1 MKRQRTNSFKLN
13 SCSQQLN
20 SSSSSELDLPD
31 DIWERVFRLLKN
43 NDDDDHRKRYLKSLS
58 VASKHF
64 LSVTNRHK
72 FCLTIL
78 YPALP
83 VLPGL
88 LQRFTKLT
96 SLDLSYYYGDLDA
109 LLTQI
114 SSFPMLKLTSLN
126 LSNQLILPA
135 NGLRA
140 FSQNITTLT
149 SLICSNLISLNSTDI
164 HLIADTFP
172 LLEELDLAYPSKII
186 NHTHATFSTGLEA
199 LSLALI
205 KLRKVNLSYHGYLNG
220 TLLSHLF
227 KNCKLLQEV
236 ILLRCEQLTIAG
248 VDLALLQK
256 PILTSLS
263 ITGTVT
269 TGLEHLTSHFI
280 DSLLSLKGLTSLL
293 LTGFRISD
301 QFLSSIAME
310 SLPLRRLVLS
320 YCPGYTY
327 SGISFLLSKSK
338 RIQHLDLQYTDFL
351 NDHCVAELS
360 LFLGDLLSINLGNCR
375 LLTVSTF
382 FALITNCPSLTEINM
397 NRTNI
402 QGTTIPNSLMDRL
415 VNPQFKSLFLASAAC
430 LEDQN
435 IIMFAALFPNLQ
447 QLHLSCSY
455 NITEEGI
462 RPLLES
468 CRKIRHLNLT
478 CLSLK
483 SLGTNFD
490 LPDLEVL
497 NLTNTEVDD
506 EALYIIS
513 NRCPALLQ
521 LVLLRC
527 DYITDKGVMHVVNN
541 CTQLREINLD
551 GCPNVQAKVVASMVV
566 SRPSLR
572 KIHVPPNFPLS
583 DRNRKLFSRHGCLL
597 VM

>member
-1 MKRQRTNSFKLN
+1 M
-13 SCSQQLN
+13 
-20 SSSSSELDLPD
+20 
-31 DIWERVFRLLKN
+31 
-43 NDDDDHRKRYLKSLS
+43 
-58 VASKHF
+58 
-64 LSVTNRHK
+64 
-72 FCLTIL
+72 
-78 YPALP
+78 YPTLP
-83 VLPGL
+83 VLPRL

-126 LSNQLILPA
+126 LSNQLTLPA

-140 FSQNITTLT
+140 LSQNITTLT
-149 SLICSNLISLNSTDI
+149 SLICSNLNSLNSTDL
-164 HLIADTFP
+164 HLIADCFP
-172 LLEELDLAYPSKII
+172 LLEELDLAYPCNCI
-186 NHTHATFSTGLEA
+186 NHTHASFSAGLEA

-205 KLRKVNLSYHGYLNG
+205 KLRNVNLSYHDYLNG
-220 TLLSHLF
+220 TLLFHLF
-227 KNCKLLQEV
+227 NNCKFLQEV
-236 ILLRCEQLTIAG
+236 ILLRCEQLTVAGIA
-248 VDLALLQK
+248 LALRQR
-256 PILTSLS
+256 PTLTSFS
-263 ITGTVT
+263 TTGTVT

-310 SLPLRRLVLS
+310 SLPLRRLGLS

-327 SGISFLLSKSK
+327 SGISFLLSKWK
-338 RIQHLDLQYTDFL
+338 RIQHLDLQYADFL

-360 LFLGDLLSINLGNCR
+360 LFLADLLSIDLSDCH

-397 NRTNI
+397 NWTKV
-402 QGTTIPNSLMDRL
+402 QVTTIPNSLMDRL
-415 VNPQFKSLFLASAAC
+415 VYPKFKSLSLANTYTI
-430 LEDQN
+430 QN
-435 IIMFAALFPNLQ
+435 QNLIMLAALFPNLQ
-447 QLHLSCSY
+447 QLHLSRSF
-455 NITEEGI
+455 NITEDGI
-462 RPLLES
+462 RSLLES
-468 CRKIRHLNLT
+468 CRKIRHLDLT

-497 NLTNTEVDD
+497 NLTGTEVDD

-521 LVLLRC
+521 LLLLRC

-541 CTQLREINLD
+541 CTQLREISLN

-597 VM
+597 V